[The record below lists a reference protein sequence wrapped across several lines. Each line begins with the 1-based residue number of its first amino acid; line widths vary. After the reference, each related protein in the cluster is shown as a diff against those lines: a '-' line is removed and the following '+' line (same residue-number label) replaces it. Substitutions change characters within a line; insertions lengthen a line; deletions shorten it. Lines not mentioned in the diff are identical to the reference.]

1 MFWFNSILTHIE
13 EKKGFVGSLHMFLAE
28 QGLGVVASSS
38 RPGSLARALTGS
50 RCRPPVAAY
59 FCLSAVE
66 KPALF
71 SHIFPQRKE
80 TNNENPTYNHSSTIG
95 RLDANLQL

>member
-28 QGLGVVASSS
+28 QGLGVASSS

-50 RCRPPVAAY
+50 RCRPVAAY

-80 TNNENPTYNHSSTIG
+80 AYNENPTYNHSTIG